1 MKFSN
6 YDVYVISKELNSIL
20 SGGRISNVYE
30 VEDLLIIKV
39 KTISSGSKNLIIKD
53 DTRINITEYD
63 YPIPKFP
70 SQFTRSLRKF
80 LKNRKILSVS
90 QYKFDR
96 IINLE
101 LSSFDVDS
109 WNFIIEL
116 FNKGNYILLNESKI
130 VKIAKSYKKF
140 RDRDILPNK
149 IYTFP
154 ISRGLNF
161 LTLKREDFLDV
172 VNNNRSEIVRV
183 LANFISFSG
192 IYSEEI
198 CHRAKVDKSKE
209 VENLTKDE
217 LQELWRAFKG
227 LRNELFFGKVNAQIV
242 YNEYGNPIYVFP
254 IELEIFKDF
263 DKKDFDSFNQAVD
276 EFYSRLDSQDL
287 KQPHD
292 LELNQRLEEQKK
304 ILRRQQEYLI
314 ELKQDKI
321 KYYKYGDFIY
331 AHLNSLERLFGVI
344 ESARNKGYNYY
355 EINDKLVKAKDG
367 DITDLDLFMKIDPPT
382 KKIFIKINNVDVRL
396 DLNKSVGEN
405 ANILYNKGKKV
416 EKKIEGTL
424 NAISKT
430 RKQIENFKEKKLE
443 LVDQVNFLIKPPK
456 KKWYEKYRWFI
467 SSEDYLVIGGKDA
480 SSNEA
485 IFRKHLDKN
494 DIVLHTNFPG
504 SPLMVIKNPKNDVV
518 PENTILEAA
527 EFVASFSRAWK
538 ENWGVIDVFYVNS
551 DQVSKTPPS
560 GEFLPK
566 GSFIISG
573 KKNVIQNSKTELA
586 LALKFIK
593 IGEDRGKG
601 EEILYPKIVI
611 GPISAIKTQYES
623 YLMIKPLKSSGLGKG
638 KIAKKIKKYFLNM
651 SDGENR
657 KWVDLLSLD
666 DIINILPT
674 GDTKIEE

>member
-6 YDVYVISKELNSIL
+6 YDVYAISKELNSIL

-30 VEDLLIIKV
+30 IEDLLIIKV
-39 KTISSGSKNLIIKD
+39 NTISSGNKNLIIKD
-53 DTRINITEYD
+53 DARINITEYD

-96 IINLE
+96 IINIE

-116 FNKGNYILLNESKI
+116 FNKGNYILLNESKV

-140 RDRDILPNK
+140 RNRDILPNK
-149 IYTFP
+149 VYSFP
-154 ISRGLNF
+154 ISRGVSF
-161 LTLKREDFLDV
+161 LTLKREGFLNV
-172 VNNNRSEIVRV
+172 MEGKEGEIVRV
-183 LANFISFSG
+183 LANFVSFSG
-192 IYSEEI
+192 LYSEEI
-198 CHRAKVDKSKE
+198 CYRAKVDKSKD
-209 VENLTKDE
+209 VGDITKDE
-217 LQELWRAFKG
+217 LQELWNAFKS
-227 LRNELFFGKVNAQIV
+227 LRNELFFGKINAHIV
-242 YNEYGNPIYVFP
+242 YNGDGNQLYVFSF
-254 IELEIFKDF
+254 ELEIFKDF
-263 DKKDFDSFNQAVD
+263 DKKYFDSFNNAVD
-276 EFYSRLDSQDL
+276 EFYARLDSQDL

-292 LELNQRLEEQKK
+292 IELNQRLEEQKN

-321 KYYKYGDFIY
+321 KYYGYGDFIY
-331 AHLNSLERLFGVI
+331 ANLNTLERLFGVI
-344 ESARNKGYNYY
+344 ENARNKGYNYY
-355 EINDKLVKAKDG
+355 EINNKLIKAKDEVIRG
-367 DITDLDLFMKIDPPT
+367 LDQFIKIDPPT
-382 KKIFIKINNVDVRL
+382 KKIFIKINNDEVRL
-396 DLNKSVGEN
+396 DLKKSVGDN
-405 ANILYNKGKKV
+405 ANKLYNEGKKV

-424 NAISKT
+424 KAISKT
-430 RKQIENFKEKKLE
+430 KKQIKNFKEKKLE
-443 LVDQVNFLIKPPK
+443 LEDHVDFLIKPPK

-467 SSEDYLVIGGKDA
+467 SSENYLVIGGKDA

-485 IFRKHLDKN
+485 IFRKHLDKY

-538 ENWGVIDVFYVNS
+538 ENWGVIDVFYVKS

-573 KKNVIQNSKTELA
+573 KKNIIQNSKTELA

-593 IGEDRGKG
+593 TSEDKG
-601 EEILYPKIVI
+601 NVKEILYPKIVI
-611 GPISAIKTQYES
+611 GPISAIKAHHDS
-623 YLMIKPLKSSGLGKG
+623 YITIRPSKSSGLGKG
-638 KIAKKIKKYFLNM
+638 KIAKKIKKYFLNR
-651 SDGENR
+651 SDGENS
-657 KWVDLLSLD
+657 KWINILSLD

-674 GDTKIEE
+674 GDSKIEE